1 MTECVE
7 SLLVKGPTWG
17 ELAWF
22 MVKIVCTLMIYQS
35 PSTWERADPGAGKKE

>member
-22 MVKIVCTLMIYQS
+22 MVKIVCMLM
-35 PSTWERADPGAGKKE
+35 PTWERADPGAGKKE